1 MGNVLPFPSAATMRH
16 EAPKPV
22 TRRKA
27 APKASPA
34 LRMSPQQEEQIDR
47 LTDLLVERTKRR
59 IAEWQAQEGMPD
71 EEKMLLAR
79 LEALSG
85 RPGGLNNWTLW
96 RLDAL
101 LTFAGWRGDDA

>member
-1 MGNVLPFPSAATMRH
+1 MGNVLPFPCAAIVRH
-16 EAPKPV
+16 EAPKRS
-22 TRRKA
+22 RRKA
-27 APKASPA
+27 AAKTVAEPMLSPEREER
-34 LRMSPQQEEQIDR
+34 LDRMAE
-47 LTDLLVERTKRR
+47 LLAERAKRR

-71 EEKMLLAR
+71 EETMLLAR

-101 LTFAGWRGDDA
+101 LTFAGWRSDDA